1 MDEQQPKISTPE
13 AILILMITVI
23 ADLIS
28 IIPVI
33 NWLVSVV
40 MFPVTQ
46 FYLRMKGIK
55 GTYMLVGN
63 VIELIPVLSVLP
75 GYTTAMA
82 ITIYVDRHP
91 QLTAKI
97 QKMPLVVGKT
107 NAKIA

>member
-46 FYLRMKGIK
+46 FYLRMKGLK
-55 GTYMLVGN
+55 GTTMLIGN
-63 VIELIPVLSVLP
+63 IIELIPGLSALP
-75 GYTTAMA
+75 AYTTAMT
-82 ITIYVDRHP
+82 ITIYIDRHP
-91 QLTAKI
+91 
-97 QKMPLVVGKT
+97 
-107 NAKIA
+107 KIAANVQKLTTIKKPLAKTA